1 MDLHYKQE
9 VSVGLM
15 VIAATALFAAGLAWL
30 SGKHIGPT
38 SAVRVPVQF
47 TNVLGLKAGDA
58 VQTSGVKVG
67 RVQTV
72 RLEDVGRVMVYLE
85 VDPDQRPHSDATA
98 AVAPLDIMG
107 ARYINYTPGKSPQLL
122 AKGHA
127 ITGAREMALE
137 EGAAGLT
144 QRATEA
150 IASAQTIFN
159 ERTALDIHTTMVA
172 ATHALD
178 MITKIGGG
186 PQLQEAT
193 ETVRSLQVIAVR
205 LDSIL
210 SNPSIKKSLDQMD
223 ELTTSLKEMSQGLA
237 STSQSL
243 GSILKKMDEGQG
255 SLGKAVNDS
264 TLYHDLHE
272 TMIKVQKLIDDIQR
286 DPHRYMPS
294 VKVF

>member
-30 SGKHIGPT
+30 SGKHIGPSNT
-38 SAVRVPVQF
+38 VRVPVRF
-47 TNVLGLKAGDA
+47 SNVLGLKAGDP
-58 VQTSGVKVG
+58 VQTSGVRVG
-67 RVQTV
+67 RVNNVVLQGG
-72 RLEDVGRVMVYLE
+72 GRVMVYLD
-85 VDPDQRPHSDATA
+85 VDADQRPHADAHA

-107 ARYINYTPGKSPQLL
+107 ARYIDYSAGTSATLLGK
-122 AKGHA
+122 GEA

-159 ERTALDIHTTMVA
+159 ERTAEDIHTTMVA
-172 ATHALD
+172 AARALD
-178 MITKIGGG
+178 MVTKLGNG
-186 PQLQEAT
+186 PQLEQAT
-193 ETVRSLQVIAVR
+193 EAVHALQAIATR

-210 SNPSIKKSLDQMD
+210 GNPAIKKSVDQVG
-223 ELTTSLKEMSQGLA
+223 ELTVNLNDMAKGLA

-243 GSILKKMDEGQG
+243 GAILKKMDEGQG
-255 SLGKAVNDS
+255 SFGKAVNDS

-272 TMIKVQKLIDDIQR
+272 TMVSLQKLLDDVR
-286 DPHRYMPS
+286 LNPHRYVN